1 MRMHLRL
8 GLLVIALGVLFTTP
22 LSAAEVLLK
31 NSWISSF
38 KNRVT
43 MALTYKLEKAHK
55 KPNPVGEK
63 SDDGDMH
70 LAGRS
75 KEVGLPFVVEIV
87 NAGLGAHGTV
97 LESIKDLVADAD
109 SINIE
114 GAWRLWFEH
123 PAKKAQQQGATVP
136 APKNTN
142 PPHVF
147 EIHPV
152 TKWGDDRLDESFVP
166 IEGFT
171 GHPAATAFGRFEKM
185 IVTVTRGK
193 AFTSFESK
201 MIGFNYVDFTIVL
214 TGPPKKVADGFMVLA
229 RIGDLDG
236 KIIVNTPRRMVI
248 AGDTAPAALIQTA
261 KKGATFTAL
270 GIPRLN
276 LERLMEKAETGK
288 SVPVQG
294 AYEMIIVG
302 LTKS

>member
-1 MRMHLRL
+1 MTTRFCT
-8 GLLVIALGVLFTTP
+8 IALLLLFTTP

-31 NSWISSF
+31 NTWISTF

-55 KPNPVGEK
+55 KPNPIGEK

-75 KEVGLPFVVEIV
+75 KQVGLPFVVEIV
-87 NAGLGAHGTV
+87 NAGLGAHATV
-97 LESIKDLVADAD
+97 LDSVKDLVADAETVD
-109 SINIE
+109 IE

-123 PAKKAQQQGATVP
+123 PAKTPQQQGATVP
-136 APKNTN
+136 PPKNTN

-152 TKWGDDRLDESFVP
+152 TKWGNDPLDESFVP

-171 GHPAATAFGRFEKM
+171 GHSAATAFARFEKM
-185 IVTVTRGK
+185 IVTVTKRK
-193 AFTSFESK
+193 SFTSFEAK
-201 MIGFNYVDFTIVL
+201 TIGFNYVDFNIVL
-214 TGPPKKVADGFMVLA
+214 TGAAKKVADGYMVLA
-229 RIGDLDG
+229 KVADLDG
-236 KIIVNTPRRMVI
+236 NIIVHTPRRMVI
-248 AGDTAPAALIQTA
+248 AADTAPAALIQTA
-261 KKGATFTAL
+261 KKGSTFKAL

-276 LERLMEKAETGK
+276 LERLMEKAEPRK
-288 SVPVQG
+288 SVAVQG

-302 LTKS
+302 LTTS

>member
-1 MRMHLRL
+1 MRTRL
-8 GLLVIALGVLFTTP
+8 CTAALIFLFATQ

-31 NSWISSF
+31 NTWISTF

-55 KPNPVGEK
+55 KPNPIGEK

-75 KEVGLPFVVEIV
+75 KQVGLPFVVEIV
-87 NAGLGAHGTV
+87 NAGLDDHGNV
-97 LESIKDLVADAD
+97 LTSIKDLVADAGE
-109 SINIE
+109 IEIE

-123 PAKKAQQQGATVP
+123 PAKKPQQQGATVP
-136 APKNTN
+136 PPTNTN

-152 TKWGDDRLDESFVP
+152 TKWGDDPLDESFVP

-171 GHPAATAFGRFEKM
+171 GHDAANAFGRFEKM
-185 IVTVTRGK
+185 IVTVTKRTS
-193 AFTSFESK
+193 FTSFESK
-201 MIGFNYVDFTIVL
+201 MIGFNYVDFNIVL
-214 TGPPKKVADGFMVLA
+214 TGAPKKVADGFMVLA
-229 RIGDLDG
+229 KVADLDG

-248 AGDTAPAALIQTA
+248 AGDTAPAALIQIA
-261 KKGATFTAL
+261 KKGATFKAL

-276 LERLMEKAETGK
+276 LERLMEKAEAGK

-294 AYEMIIVG
+294 GYEMIIVG

>member
-1 MRMHLRL
+1 
-8 GLLVIALGVLFTTP
+8 

-31 NSWISSF
+31 NSWISTF

-43 MALTYKLEKAHK
+43 MALTYKLEKAHT
-55 KPNPVGEK
+55 KPNSIGEK

-97 LESIKDLVADAD
+97 LASIKDLVADAD

-123 PAKKAQQQGATVP
+123 PAEKPQQQGATVP
-136 APKNTN
+136 PPKNTN

-152 TKWGDDRLDESFVP
+152 TKWGNDRLDESFVP

-171 GHPAATAFGRFEKM
+171 GHDAATAFGRFEKM

-193 AFTSFESK
+193 SFTSFDAK
-201 MIGFNYVDFTIVL
+201 MIGFNYVDFNIVL
-214 TGPPKKVADGFMVLA
+214 TGAPKKVADGFMVLA
-229 RIGDLDG
+229 RIADLDG

-248 AGDTAPAALIQTA
+248 VEDTAPAALIQTA
-261 KKGATFTAL
+261 KKGAAFKAL

-276 LERLMEKAETGK
+276 LERLMERAETGK
-288 SVPVQG
+288 SVAVQG